1 MKTIKIYTVIP
12 YFSNGVEVFQNEV
25 KSFTT
30 LEDAKK
36 HGYEFNRQMGN
47 PFDIVENELELNQTV
62 YEENI

>member
-1 MKTIKIYTVIP
+1 METIKIYTVIP

-30 LEDAKK
+30 YEGAEN

-47 PFDIVENELELNQTV
+47 PFDIVESELEINLKNS
-62 YEENI
+62 